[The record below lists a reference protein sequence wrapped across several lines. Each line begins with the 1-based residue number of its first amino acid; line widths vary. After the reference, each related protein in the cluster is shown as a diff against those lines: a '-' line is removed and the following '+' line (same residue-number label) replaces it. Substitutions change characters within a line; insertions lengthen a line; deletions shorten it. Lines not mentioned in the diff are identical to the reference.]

1 MRVTSR
7 VGTSRPDT
15 VDANLEVW
23 SRELPELDL
32 ETEGIIERIHRLE
45 RFVDRAMQETLDAFE
60 HVARRV
66 EGAREPPAG
75 GPALP
80 WQARQARQPSRS
92 LERRDD
98 EPPRQH
104 GERGASCGGS
114 TTRTI
119 AAA

>member
-1 MRVTSR
+1 MTNR
-7 VGTSRPDT
+7 VGTSRPDA
-15 VDANLEVW
+15 VDANLEIW

-32 ETEGIIERIHRLE
+32 ETEGIVERIHKLE
-45 RFVDRAMQETLDAFE
+45 RLVDRAMQETLDAFE

-75 GPALP
+75 RPALP
-80 WQARQARQPSRS
+80 WQARQARRPSRP
-92 LERRDD
+92 LERSDD
-98 EPPRQH
+98 ESPRQH
-104 GERGASCGGS
+104 GERAASSGAS